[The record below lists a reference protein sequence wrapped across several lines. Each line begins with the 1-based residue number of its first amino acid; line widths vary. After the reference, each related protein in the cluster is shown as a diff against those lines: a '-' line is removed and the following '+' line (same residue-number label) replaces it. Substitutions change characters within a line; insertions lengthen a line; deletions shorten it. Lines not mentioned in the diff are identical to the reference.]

1 MAIIADNAEIQPASD
16 ELAADA
22 FAPSFP
28 RRAWVLVMAILVGG
42 ISYMDRQILTM
53 LVEPIRHEFG
63 LSDRQLG
70 LLTGLAFSVTYTL
83 SAIPLARLADRWSRR
98 GVVSLAV
105 AAWSAMTMVCGV
117 AGNFW
122 QLFLGR
128 VGVGLGEAGGSAPMQ
143 ALLADYF
150 PRRQRGTALSIYL
163 LGAPVGMGL
172 GLAFAGWALVEYGWR
187 WTFILAGI
195 PGLIVA
201 PLLIATVKEVRAGSA
216 DGIRHDAKQPALG
229 KTIATLWR
237 IRSLPLMMLGAT
249 LMALIGMG
257 LQAFVPAFLERTHG
271 LSPTEIGVKLGGALA
286 TGSLLGHLAGGP
298 LADFL
303 GRRDL
308 RWHLWTPIVTG
319 ALAVGLVLLALNG
332 PADAAFP
339 LFAIQ
344 VFLTGLFA
352 APMIY
357 IATTLA
363 PVWARATSAACAMF
377 ALNLVGLGLGPV
389 LVGELSDLLRPE
401 FGEES
406 LRIALMLALFAYIP
420 AAICFWLASRSYR
433 ADHMAAL
440 AEQDANDSNA
450 SEPKEI

>member
-1 MAIIADNAEIQPASD
+1 MESIADKGAGQVPVAQAPAWH
-16 ELAADA
+16 
-22 FAPSFP
+22 FAPSMP
-28 RRAWVLVMAILVGG
+28 RRAWVLAMAVLVGG

-63 LSDRQLG
+63 LSDRRLG
-70 LLTGLAFSVTYTL
+70 LLTGLAFAVTYTIA
-83 SAIPLARLADRWSRR
+83 AIPVARLADRWSRR
-98 GVVSLAV
+98 GVVSIAV
-105 AAWSAMTMVCGV
+105 AVWSTMTMVCGI

-122 QLFLGR
+122 QLFLAR

-172 GLAFAGWALVEYGWR
+172 GLAFAGWALVEFGWR
-187 WTFILAGI
+187 WTFILAGL

-201 PLLIATVKEVRAGSA
+201 PLLILTVREVRPGSA
-216 DGIRHDAKQPALG
+216 DGLWHEAVQPAFG
-229 KTIATLWR
+229 KTIATLWH
-237 IRSLPLMMLGAT
+237 IRSLPLMMLAAT

-257 LQAFVPAFLERTHG
+257 LQAFVPALLERTHG
-271 LSPTEIGVKLGGALA
+271 LAPIEIGAKLGAALA
-286 TGSLLGHLAGGP
+286 TGSFLGHLAGGP

-308 RWHLWTPIVTG
+308 RWHLWTPIITG

-332 PADAAFP
+332 PVDLAFP
-339 LFAIQ
+339 LFGLQ

-377 ALNLVGLGLGPV
+377 AINLVGLGLGPV
-389 LVGELSDLLRPE
+389 FVGELSDMLRPQ

-406 LRIALMLALFAYIP
+406 LRIAMMLAMFAYLP
-420 AAICFWLASRSYR
+420 AALCFWLASRSYR
-433 ADHMAAL
+433 ADHAAAL
-440 AEQDANDSNA
+440 AGQDGGDAA
-450 SEPKEI
+450 ALPE